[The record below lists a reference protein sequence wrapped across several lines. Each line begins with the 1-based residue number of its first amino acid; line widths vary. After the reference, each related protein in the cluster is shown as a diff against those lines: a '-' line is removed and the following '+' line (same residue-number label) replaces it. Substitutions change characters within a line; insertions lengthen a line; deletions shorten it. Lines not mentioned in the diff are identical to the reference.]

1 MSDFGDG
8 IGTAVEGGLFA
19 RAVGAGSKANA
30 ANGQPLDHGHFAE
43 SACLNCGTALQ
54 RPHCH
59 QCGQAAHLHRTLG
72 AFMHDLLHGALH
84 FEGKTWKT
92 LPMLVAKPGELTR
105 RYIEGERARFVSP
118 MALFLFTIFLMFAI
132 FQAIGLTTPTELNPG
147 ANMRQTLETAEQ
159 ALEAERV
166 EAQAELAALAPD
178 APERTAAAERVAKA
192 DQSIADLRRS
202 EEVLAEQDIM
212 AGDFTTGTT
221 GIAFIDHGLEKWQKN
236 PGLMLYKLQAN
247 GYKFSWLLI
256 PISVPFVWMLF
267 LWRPGFRAYD
277 HAIFVTY
284 SIAFMSLFFI
294 VLSLAI
300 KAGAPEWLYGTL
312 LFFAPPIHIYKQL
325 RGAYSLSRF
334 SAFWRLNALL
344 FFIIVVAVVFF
355 NLLLVIGA
363 F

>member
-54 RPHCH
+54 GPHCH

-118 MALFLFTIFLMFAI
+118 MALFLFAI

-178 APERTAAAERVAKA
+178 APERTAAEERVAKA

-221 GIAFIDHGLEKWQKN
+221 GIEFIDHGLEKWQKN

-256 PISVPFVWMLF
+256 PISVPFVWLLF